1 MEITKK
7 GTPHKLIGVQPK
19 VGDKAP
25 NFKLENLT
33 DKTVELKDF
42 SGKVVLISVIPDIDT
57 RVCALQAKEFNKIAS
72 GLDGVQLI
80 TISNNTKE
88 EQAEWCAGKDIS
100 MEMLHDSELSFGADY
115 GLVME
120 DLGKLARSVFVVN
133 PRGEITYQEIV
144 PEMSTEPDYDKAIK
158 ATRAAR

>member
-7 GTPHKLIGVQPK
+7 GTPYKLKGVQPK

-25 NFKLENLT
+25 DFKAENLA
-33 DKTVELKDF
+33 DAMVELNDF

-72 GLDGVQLI
+72 ELEGVQLI

-100 MEMLHDSELSFGADY
+100 MEMLHDSELNFGEAY

-120 DLGKLARSVFVVN
+120 ELEKLARSVFVIN

-144 PEMSTEPDYDKAIK
+144 AEMSSEPDYDQAIK
-158 ATRAAR
+158 AARAAR

>member
-1 MEITKK
+1 MEITRK
-7 GTPHKLIGVQPK
+7 GTPHKLRGVQTK

-25 NFKLENLT
+25 EFTIKNLA
-33 DKTVELKDF
+33 DETVGLNEF

-72 GLDGVQLI
+72 ELEGVQLI

-100 MEMLHDSELSFGADY
+100 MEMLHDSELNFGNAY

-120 DLGKLARSVFVVN
+120 DLERLARSVFVVN

-144 PEMSTEPDYDKAIK
+144 PEMSSEPDYDKAIK
-158 ATRAAR
+158 AARAAR